1 MKRLNNRNL
10 IFLVIAL
17 VLAIILILVYGF
29 TKDDIFNKY
38 KYEKGKN
45 IVYPIYT
52 KDKTNVPHL
61 NLKGTTIDTINNTI
75 VDKANDFLKGN
86 NTITYDFEINGKV
99 LSLAIQ
105 YIDYYADDDYLPIIS
120 YDVFNIDMNKSSL
133 LSDEDMLSFYNITS
147 ENVSPIVEARFKEF
161 FNELNE
167 ENHYFNECDYS
178 CFLGLRGIK
187 DEEYM
192 EDIHYYIKK
201 GNLYVIRPF
210 KIYSSFKDEDYFSP
224 SDFLIQIT
232 E

>member
-1 MKRLNNRNL
+1 M
-10 IFLVIAL
+10 
-17 VLAIILILVYGF
+17 
-29 TKDDIFNKY
+29 
-38 KYEKGKN
+38 
-45 IVYPIYT
+45 
-52 KDKTNVPHL
+52 
-61 NLKGTTIDTINNTI
+61 
-75 VDKANDFLKGN
+75 
-86 NTITYDFEINGKV
+86 
-99 LSLAIQ
+99 SLAIQ

-187 DEEYM
+187 DEDYM